1 MKQYLTLCL
10 NIIFKSPKLMFLI
23 LQLETTVHVV
33 IKARTMYPRKQVY
46 RIHQNYTVSLECY

>member
-23 LQLETTVHVV
+23 LQLEIAVHVV
-33 IKARTMYPRKQVY
+33 IKARMMYPRKQVY
-46 RIHQNYTVSLECY
+46 RIH